1 VAPQVMNNTA
11 RVGSIFVSGTGNYVV
26 NNSAPVISLGGGPLD
41 PTDAFVP
48 LTNDVIVGNTVL
60 NCPNCY
66 RNELFVTDDT
76 SSRYINNMVQDYV
89 LVGGGADHNDVERN
103 TARAIS
109 LVQGVHD
116 NTVRDNNAESS
127 IFLDLNATFNDIE
140 GNRVGESAV
149 SDSTTSIYIAT
160 LTNSTIANND
170 VGEFMSFS
178 DGTGDIV
185 ESNTATGHIFL
196 RASDSGAMPNN
207 NNSVA
212 RNAFT
217 GSLEGLGTG
226 SLEGFGI
233 SNNIVTDSKMG
244 ALVMTLADGNQI
256 IRFTGADLI
265 LDDANDNGV
274 YVPPAPP
281 SPPPRPPAPPP
292 PPSPAPPPPPPSP
305 APPPPPPPLP
315 VVSSPP
321 PLAAS
326 PPPLAASPPPL
337 AASPPPL
344 AASPPPLAAS
354 PPPLAA
360 SPPPL
365 VASPP
370 PGSTPVA
377 SPPLSNVD
385 TPPAVASPPP
395 PGNVDTPVVAPPPP
409 VVVQTAPPAP
419 PGTAIVTTVEAAVGL
434 SGYTV
439 ASFDTAAQSS
449 FTSGIATLAGVAQ
462 SAVTITGV
470 TSYTVGGRRLLAEG
484 VNVAFKIVVADAAS
498 ATSMTATI
506 STATAPG
513 NSAALVSAMQTAGLT
528 AVTGVEL
535 TAAPAVSQVAVSS
548 SSSSASRTF
557 AASGASLLAAAL
569 VALVAGT
576 VV

>member
-1 VAPQVMNNTA
+1 MNNTA

-281 SPPPRPPAPPP
+281 SPPPRPPAPP
-292 PPSPAPPPPPPSP
+292 
-305 APPPPPPPLP
+305 
-315 VVSSPP
+315 
-321 PLAAS
+321 
-326 PPPLAASPPPL
+326 
-337 AASPPPL
+337 
-344 AASPPPLAAS
+344 
-354 PPPLAA
+354 
-360 SPPPL
+360 
-365 VASPP
+365 
-370 PGSTPVA
+370 GSTPVA